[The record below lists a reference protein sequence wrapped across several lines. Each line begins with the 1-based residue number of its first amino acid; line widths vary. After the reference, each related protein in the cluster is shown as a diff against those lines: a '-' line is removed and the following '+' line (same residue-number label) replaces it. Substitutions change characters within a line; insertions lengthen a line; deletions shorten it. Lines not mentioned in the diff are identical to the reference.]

1 MDVYLDCAGGVSGH
15 ALLAALADLGVAF
28 QEVEEALRK
37 AGLPCHCVF
46 MPAVEGMGTGHR
58 VDVILESREHLP
70 RRPSEIAAIFSVLS
84 ISQATRTCAVA
95 VLDTLVGATAR
106 AFGIASEDVCFSSE
120 EAMLTMIVPAVCYGL
135 EQLGVTHC
143 IASSLPWPKT
153 TAEEYAS
160 AQTSPVTA
168 RLLLGK
174 PVFSTAGADVCVTP
188 LGVAFLDALV
198 DEFVPAPNGVLQ
210 ALGTGYGMATSHCCL
225 RVWHIRPTKGTI
237 DHSRGGREPV
247 MQLETH
253 VDHLNG
259 EDLGLALTEL
269 MAMPEVLDVLWLP
282 GVGKKNRPAGL
293 LRVLCFPEYQD
304 SVVGAMLRHTHT
316 LGLRMQILERLVLPR
331 TAAHMSLAGENLA
344 AKRYTVEGHEYV
356 RPEADSLAETARR
369 LGVGVPALRNT
380 LYSREYA
387 GDTQNHDKKRVA
399 ATPREL
405 KNGGHQCG

>member
-28 QEVEEALRK
+28 QEVEEALRT
-37 AGLPCHCVF
+37 AGLPCRYVF
-46 MPAVEGMGTGHR
+46 MPIVEGMGTGHR
-58 VDVILESREHLP
+58 VNVIWESRELLP
-70 RRPSEIAAIFSVLS
+70 RRPPEIAALFSALS

-106 AFGIASEDVCFSSE
+106 AYGIASEDVCFSSE
-120 EAMLTMIVPAVCYGL
+120 EAMLTMIVPAVCYGM

-143 IASSLPWPKT
+143 FSSPLPWPKT
-153 TAEEYAS
+153 TAEAS
-160 AQTSPVTA
+160 CAQTSPVTA

-174 PVFSTAGADVCVTP
+174 PVFSTTGADVCVTH
-188 LGVAFLDALV
+188 LGVAFLDVLV
-198 DEFVPAPNGVLQ
+198 DEFVPAPSGVLQ
-210 ALGTGYGMATSHCCL
+210 ALGTGYGVATSSCCL
-225 RVWHIRPTKGTI
+225 RVWHIRPTMVTI
-237 DHSRGGREPV
+237 DHTRGGREPV

-304 SVVGAMLRHTHT
+304 SVARAMLRHTHT

-331 TAAHMSLAGENLA
+331 TAAHISLAGEDLA
-344 AKRYTVEGHEYV
+344 AKRYTVEGHEYM

-380 LYSREYA
+380 LYNRELA
-387 GDTQNHDKKRVA
+387 GDTQNHDKKTA
-399 ATPREL
+399 ATTPHEL
-405 KNGGHQCG
+405 KNGGHQCGG